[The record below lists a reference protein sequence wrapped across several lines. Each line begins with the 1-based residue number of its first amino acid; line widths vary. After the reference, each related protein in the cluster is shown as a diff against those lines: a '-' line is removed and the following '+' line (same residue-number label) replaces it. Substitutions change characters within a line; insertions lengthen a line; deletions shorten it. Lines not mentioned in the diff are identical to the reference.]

1 MVNTIDMQDM
11 RHINLFERI
20 TKISTRFCF
29 SYNENIIFCVPR
41 NMVSKAVGENG
52 KNVKQLSEI
61 LRRRIKIITAPNG
74 IADVRMFF
82 GNIVSPT
89 TFKDIEVKDNEII
102 INAGSQSKAA
112 LIGRNRR
119 RLIELQKIAA
129 DFFGKD
135 LRIV

>member
-20 TKISTRFCF
+20 TNITTRFCF

-41 NMVSKAVGENG
+41 KLISKAVGDRG
-52 KNVKQLSEI
+52 KNVKKLGEI
-61 LRRRIKIITAPNG
+61 LRKRIKIISAPNG
-74 IADVRMFF
+74 IEDARTFFEDV
-82 GNIVSPT
+82 VSPT
-89 TFKDIEVKDNEII
+89 TFKEIEIKDDDII
-102 INAGSQSKAA
+102 ITAGSQSKAA

-119 RLIELQKIAA
+119 RLLELQKISE

-135 LRIV
+135 LRII